1 MSDTTTELMA
11 QIASAGARIKPALSE
26 RDVDRVVAGVLQRQ
40 RRRARQK
47 VVQGGALALVALV
60 GTGVLA
66 LRRAPIEPTAPP
78 SPPPTATL
86 LAPADPSA
94 LRFADGSRATPLD
107 PSTQMTVRTK
117 GDRSVEVTLDRGRT
131 RFDIAPRPDRTFLV
145 RAGDVTITVLGT
157 VFTVERVADRV
168 GLAVENGQVQVD
180 WGAGKALLGEGDTG
194 WYPPLANATGPVRSS
209 RDKVR
214 APRPAPPSRPLKID
228 SAEELMRRADS
239 ARQAGRADDG
249 ANALRTLLRE
259 HRGDVR
265 APLAAFTLGRMLL
278 IELHDPAGAA
288 EAFGEARA
296 LAPGGPL
303 AEDALAREVQAWE
316 QAGQPR
322 LAKLRAEEYL
332 QLHPNGRRA
341 GAVRKAGG
349 IE

>member
-1 MSDTTTELMA
+1 MSETTELMT
-11 QIASAGARIKPALSE
+11 QIASAGARIKPALTE
-26 RDVDRVVAGVLQRQ
+26 RDVDRVVAGVLQR
-40 RRRARQK
+40 RRRGERQK
-47 VVQGGALALVALV
+47 VVRGGALALVALV
-60 GTGVLA
+60 GTGVVA
-66 LRRAPIEPTAPP
+66 LRRPHLEPATPA
-78 SPPPTATL
+78 SAPPTATRL
-86 LAPADPSA
+86 VPAEPSA

-107 PSTQMTVRTK
+107 PSTQMTVRTN
-117 GDRSVEVTLDRGRT
+117 GDRSVEVTLDRGRS
-131 RFDIAPRPDRTFLV
+131 RFDITPRPDRTFLV

-157 VFTVERVADRV
+157 VFTVERIADRI
-168 GLAVENGQVQVD
+168 GLSVESGRVQVD
-180 WGAGKALLGEGDTG
+180 WGTGKALLGEGDTG
-194 WYPPLANATGPVRSS
+194 WYPPLVETKGPLRSS

-214 APRPAPPSRPLKID
+214 APRPASAARALRTD
-228 SAEELMRRADS
+228 SAEELMRQADS

-249 ANALRTLLRE
+249 ATALRTLLRE

-288 EAFGEARA
+288 EAFGEARS

-316 QAGQPR
+316 KAGQPS

-332 QLHPNGRRA
+332 HLHPNGRRE